1 MTSRVPRSVEATD
14 PATQDRAEAA
24 ARRAGMSLNDWLAT
38 TGGTQ
43 PPAARSAAADVAEIH
58 HRLDSITRQIERISQ
73 VASTAPQ
80 TEGPGV
86 ARELND
92 AIARLDARIAQ
103 INTPPAPP
111 PVQPAPPL
119 QAAQQPEPPHRP
131 AAAPQAEAAPAPRR
145 QATTIPELLDFD
157 IAEIRARQAELN
169 SEAPP
174 SRLSASAAAT
184 MAPPSPPPAQP
195 AAPAAAAPDMSAF
208 EKQLQHLTSQIES
221 LRRPDGVEQSIAAFR
236 NELAEMRAVITDAL
250 PRRALEALENEIRAV
265 ARRIDE
271 GHQNGIDAKALQS
284 IEQGLRDIHTTL
296 QKLTPAE
303 QLAGFDEAIRNLGDK
318 MDILVRTNPDSGS
331 VQQLEGAIG
340 ALRAIVSNVASND
353 ALARLSDDV
362 RGLASRM
369 DQVSH
374 EQAAHAGFA
383 GSLAALEQRIAVLT
397 TTLEKRER
405 PADDC
410 SQLEAA
416 VRLLSD
422 RIDHLQ
428 VGHDTSSAFTHVEQ
442 RIQQLLERLETVDSR
457 TANFGRVESGLADI
471 LRHLEDQRLSF
482 AALSETR
489 AGPSAMD
496 NEAFGT
502 IRREIADLRH
512 SQSETDRNTQDALE
526 SVHNTLGHVVDRL
539 AMIETDLRESRT
551 ARPAG
556 QDVHDRA
563 GERPRDRAPE
573 RPSPPMFAEPAPLA
587 RESAPPLAPIISSTA
602 ISAPMPAPSRLAV
615 TPPPRPDLPNPV
627 AAQTS
632 AHRPP
637 PPPPGPAPQAI
648 QEILTAAAH
657 PERAPAPPA
666 PQPAAQNLTAQNF
679 AAQNFAAQAARPID
693 PDLPPDYPLEPGT
706 RPQERTAPP
715 VTPSQRIAASE
726 SVLSEIPNAAKEA
739 ASTSSFIA
747 AARRAAQ
754 AAANTAKDKPK
765 DKGKDKPGRV
775 AALANAARGAKA
787 DKAKAEARTAVRNE
801 TKGETRASSRIRS
814 LLVGASVVVI
824 VLSGFRMAMNM
835 FDGGGHDT
843 PPAAA
848 VDKPADKPMEKSS
861 EAAPPVLFDPGRA
874 QQQGE
879 LTLPSMTSP
888 TPIDRQARSVPT
900 APAAAPAGSNAATAP
915 GDDKAASPDVTGSIT
930 VPPAAPV
937 PATPYKPI
945 TLNPVTDAL
954 PDAIGGAVL
963 RSAALKGDPAA
974 AYEVAV
980 RYAEGKGVAVNYEE
994 AVKWY
999 DRAADAG
1006 IVPAMFRL
1014 GTLYE
1019 KGLGLP
1025 KDVDAARRYYIRAAE
1040 RSNAKAM
1047 HNLAVLDADGGSKG
1061 PNYKSAAQWFRK
1073 AADYGVADSQYNLG
1087 ILYAR
1092 GIGVEQNLAESYKWF
1107 SLAASQGDADSSRKR
1122 DDVARRLDPQSLA
1135 AAKLALQTFNPEVQP
1150 SDAISVPAPVGGW
1163 DAAATPAPAPTAAKR
1178 YPGKPAAKLTT
1189 AAR

>member
-1 MTSRVPRSVEATD
+1 MTSRVPRSVEAID
-14 PATQDRAEAA
+14 PSAHDRAEAA

-43 PPAARSAAADVAEIH
+43 PAAARSPAADVAEIH

-73 VASTAPQ
+73 AAATAPKSE
-80 TEGPGV
+80 TPGA

-103 INTPPAPP
+103 INAPAAAPLPPPAPP
-111 PVQPAPPL
+111 RQDAAPL
-119 QAAQQPEPPHRP
+119 QPEPPRR
-131 AAAPQAEAAPAPRR
+131 AAAEAAPPPESAPAPRR
-145 QATTIPELLDFD
+145 AATTIPELLDFD

-174 SRLSASAAAT
+174 ARLSAAAA
-184 MAPPSPPPAQP
+184 AALAQP
-195 AAPAAAAPDMSAF
+195 APAPAPTPAPALAPAAAAVEAPAVPDMSAF
-208 EKQLQHLTSQIES
+208 ERQLQHLTSQIES
-221 LRRPDGVEQSIAAFR
+221 LRRPDGAEQAIAAFR
-236 NELAEMRAVITDAL
+236 NELSEIRSIITEAL
-250 PRRALEALENEIRAV
+250 PRRALESLENEIRAV

-271 GHQNGIDAKALQS
+271 SRQSGVDGQALQN
-284 IEQGLRDIHTTL
+284 IEHALRDIHGTL

-303 QLAGFDEAIRNLGDK
+303 QLTGFDEAIRNLGDK
-318 MDILVRTNPDSGS
+318 MDLLVRASPDTGS

-340 ALRAIVSNVASND
+340 ALRAIVSNVASNE

-362 RGLASRM
+362 HGLATKI
-369 DQVSH
+369 DQVSQD
-374 EQAAHAGFA
+374 QATHAGFA

-397 TTLEKRER
+397 TALESRER
-405 PADDC
+405 PAEDC

-428 VGHDTSSAFTHVEQ
+428 VGQDTSSAFAHVEQ
-442 RIQQLLERLETVDSR
+442 RIQQLMERLEMVDSR
-457 TANFGRVESGLADI
+457 TANFSRVESGLADI

-482 AALSETR
+482 AALSDHR
-489 AGPSAMD
+489 SAASAMEQD
-496 NEAFGT
+496 AVGV

-551 ARPAG
+551 ARAATPDKSAFPDRPA
-556 QDVHDRA
+556 QPVFT
-563 GERPRDRAPE
+563 E
-573 RPSPPMFAEPAPLA
+573 PMPMPLA
-587 RESAPPLAPIISSTA
+587 RDAAPPLAPILSSTA
-602 ISAPMPAPSRLAV
+602 ISAPMPAPSRPVMA
-615 TPPPRPDLPNPV
+615 PPPRPELPNPAALQV
-627 AAQTS
+627 AAD
-632 AHRPP
+632 RPAP
-637 PPPPGPAPQAI
+637 TPGPAPQAV
-648 QEILTAAAH
+648 QEILSAAAH
-657 PERAPAPPA
+657 PERPATAAA
-666 PQPAAQNLTAQNF
+666 PQGAP
-679 AAQNFAAQAARPID
+679 AAQAARPID
-693 PDLPPDYPLEPGT
+693 PDLPPDFPLEPGT
-706 RPQERTAPP
+706 RPQERAAPP

-726 SVLSEIPNAAKEA
+726 SVLNEIPNPAREA

-754 AAANTAKDKPK
+754 AAANPAKDKPK
-765 DKGKDKPGRV
+765 DKAKEKSGRV
-775 AALANAARGAKA
+775 AALDNAAR
-787 DKAKAEARTAVRNE
+787 TAQAA
-801 TKGETRASSRIRS
+801 KGETKMSSRIRS

-848 VDKPADKPMEKSS
+848 VDKPADKPLEKSS
-861 EAAPPVLFDPGRA
+861 DATPPVLFDPNRA
-874 QQQGE
+874 QPQQQ

-888 TPIDRQARSVPT
+888 TPINRQASSMAPI
-900 APAAAPAGSNAATAP
+900 APAAAPAQATPDSNAATPPA
-915 GDDKAASPDVTGSIT
+915 DDKTAPPDVTGSISA
-930 VPPAAPV
+930 PPAATAK
-937 PATPYKPI
+937 PAAPYKPMA
-945 TLNPVTDAL
+945 LNPVSEPL
-954 PDAIGGAVL
+954 PAAIGGPVL

-980 RYAEGKGVAVNYEE
+980 RYAEGKGVAVNYDE

-999 DRAADAG
+999 DRAADGG

-1019 KGLGLP
+1019 KGLGVA

-1040 RSNAKAM
+1040 HGNAKAM

-1073 AADYGVADSQYNLG
+1073 AADYGVSDSQYNLG

-1135 AAKLALQTFNPEVQP
+1135 AAKLALQTFTPEIQP
-1150 SDAISVPAPVGGW
+1150 GDAINVPAPAGGW
-1163 DAAATPAPAPTAAKR
+1163 DAVSSAPAPAPAPAAAKR
-1178 YPGKPAAKLTT
+1178 HIKPAAKPLTT

>member
-1 MTSRVPRSVEATD
+1 MTSRVPRSVEAID
-14 PATQDRAEAA
+14 PSAHDRAEAA

-43 PPAARSAAADVAEIH
+43 PAVARSPAADVAEIH

-73 VASTAPQ
+73 AAAAAPK
-80 TEGPGV
+80 TETPGV

-103 INTPPAPP
+103 INAPPA
-111 PVQPAPPL
+111 QPAPPR
-119 QAAQQPEPPHRP
+119 QAAPQPEPQPEPPRRATAQP
-131 AAAPQAEAAPAPRR
+131 VPQPEAAPPPRR
-145 QATTIPELLDFD
+145 PATTIPELLDFD

-174 SRLSASAAAT
+174 ARLSAAAT
-184 MAPPSPPPAQP
+184 AAMAQAAPAP
-195 AAPAAAAPDMSAF
+195 APTPAPTPAPAAAAPVEAPAAVAVPDMSAF
-208 EKQLQHLTSQIES
+208 ERQLQHLTSQIES
-221 LRRPDGVEQSIAAFR
+221 LRRPDGTEQAITAFR
-236 NELAEMRAVITDAL
+236 NELAEMRAIITEAL
-250 PRRALEALENEIRAV
+250 PRQALETLENEIRAV
-265 ARRIDE
+265 ARRIDQS
-271 GHQNGIDAKALQS
+271 HQNGVDGQTLQNV
-284 IEQGLRDIHTTL
+284 EHALRDIYTKL

-318 MDILVRTNPDSGS
+318 MDILVRANPDAGS

-340 ALRAIVSNVASND
+340 ALRAIVSNVASNE
-353 ALARLSDDV
+353 ALARLSGDV
-362 RGLASRM
+362 HGLATKI
-369 DQVSH
+369 DQISQ

-383 GSLAALEQRIAVLT
+383 SSLAALEQRIAGLT
-397 TTLEKRER
+397 TVIESRDR
-405 PADDC
+405 PAEDC

-428 VGHDTSSAFTHVEQ
+428 VGQDTSSAFAHVEQ
-442 RIQQLLERLETVDSR
+442 RIQQLMERLEMVDSR

-482 AALSETR
+482 AALSDTR
-489 AGPSAMD
+489 NASSAMD
-496 NEAFGT
+496 QDAVGV

-551 ARPAG
+551 ARSEAMDKPAF
-556 QDVHDRA
+556 HDRPA
-563 GERPRDRAPE
+563 HPV
-573 RPSPPMFAEPAPLA
+573 FAEPAPLV
-587 RESAPPLAPIISSTA
+587 REAAPPLAPILSSTA
-602 ISAPMPAPSRLAV
+602 ISAPMPAPSQPAMA
-615 TPPPRPDLPNPV
+615 PPPRPELPNP
-627 AAQTS
+627 AALQVT
-632 AHRPP
+632 AHRPAP
-637 PPPPGPAPQAI
+637 TPGPAPQAV
-648 QEILTAAAH
+648 QEILSAAAH
-657 PERAPAPPA
+657 PERPATPAAA
-666 PQPAAQNLTAQNF
+666 PQGSP
-679 AAQNFAAQAARPID
+679 AAQAARPID
-693 PDLPPDYPLEPGT
+693 PDLPPDFPLEPGT
-706 RPQERTAPP
+706 RPQERAAPP

-726 SVLSEIPNAAKEA
+726 NVLSEIPSAAREA

-754 AAANTAKDKPK
+754 AAATPAKDKPK
-765 DKGKDKPGRV
+765 DKAKDKPGRV
-775 AALANAARGAKA
+775 AALDNAARATQA
-787 DKAKAEARTAVRNE
+787 A
-801 TKGETRASSRIRS
+801 KGETKISSRIRS

-835 FDGGGHDT
+835 FDGGGHDA

-848 VDKPADKPMEKSS
+848 VDKPADKPLEKSS
-861 EAAPPVLFDPGRA
+861 DATPPVLFDPNRA
-874 QQQGE
+874 QQQPQ

-888 TPIDRQARSVPT
+888 SMTSPTPINRQASSMAPV
-900 APAAAPAGSNAATAP
+900 APAAAPAPAPAAPDGNAPAAP
-915 GDDKAASPDVTGSIT
+915 ADDKAAAPDVTGSVT
-930 VPPAAPV
+930 VPPAGAAK
-937 PATPYKPI
+937 PAAPYKPI
-945 TLNPVTDAL
+945 SLTPVSEPL
-954 PDAIGGAVL
+954 PDVIGGPVL

-980 RYAEGKGVAVNYEE
+980 RYAEGKGVAASYDE

-999 DRAADAG
+999 DRAADG
-1006 IVPAMFRL
+1006 GVVPAMFRL

-1019 KGLGLP
+1019 KGLGVA

-1040 RSNAKAM
+1040 RGHAKAM
-1047 HNLAVLDADGGSKG
+1047 HNLAVLDADGGNKG

-1092 GIGVEQNLAESYKWF
+1092 GIGVEQNLAESFKWF
-1107 SLAASQGDADSSRKR
+1107 SLAAAQGDADASRKR

-1135 AAKLALQTFNPEVQP
+1135 AAKLALQTFTPEAQP
-1150 SDAISVPAPVGGW
+1150 SDAINVPAPAGGW
-1163 DAAATPAPAPTAAKR
+1163 DAVSAAPAAAPAAAKR
-1178 YPGKPAAKLTT
+1178 HLKPAAKLTT